1 VIRQVQI
8 SPFPFSFGK
17 AMMAVLVVALAFS
30 VMAQAQSATNSAVV
44 PTDRAG
50 EPWWLERHQAVL
62 KAVHTHPETQL
73 LLIGDSITNNY
84 DKANP
89 PDENFQPIWK
99 KFYEPRKALNLGFS
113 GDTTANVLW
122 RLDHGEV
129 DGLHPKVVVLLI
141 GTNNTGHYNQTA
153 EQTEAG
159 IDAVIAALEQ
169 HLSETQILLL
179 GILPSDISDSKTERD
194 RAVNKYLATCYGE
207 NPRITY
213 LDIGSIFYKNG
224 GYKNGGLNTSI
235 FYDPRLPQHGK
246 PLHPDTRGQR
256 MMAEAIEPT
265 LARLMGDT
273 PREPLASIID
283 INTAL
288 IPVHR
293 LEQDVYDWYARHH
306 SELDLQKHSQ
316 PQVVLIGDSITH
328 FWDGPPQSTR
338 VNGPTA
344 WQSVFG
350 GMDVM
355 NMGFGW
361 DRTQN
366 VLWRLRQGEFEGIH
380 PQWVVLAIGTNNFT
394 ATDHARANT
403 PEEIVDGI
411 AAIYEEIH
419 HRSPQSRII
428 LMAIFPRGAKPNSP
442 LRAPILRTN
451 QLLEQRFGHDS
462 SLTYL
467 DIGRQFLA
475 PDGSLP
481 ATMMPDGTHPSD
493 AGYQIWAEAL
503 MKAGVRP

>member
-1 VIRQVQI
+1 
-8 SPFPFSFGK
+8 
-17 AMMAVLVVALAFS
+17 MMAVLVVALAFS

-89 PDENFQPIWK
+89 PDENFQPTWQ

-129 DGLHPKVVVLLI
+129 EALHPKVVVLLI

-169 HLSETQILLL
+169 HLPETQILLL

-213 LDIGSIFYKNG
+213 LDIGSICYKIW

-246 PLHPDTRGQR
+246 PLHPDTHGQR

-306 SELDLQKHSQ
+306 SELDLQKHRQ

-442 LRAPILRTN
+442 LRALILRTN
-451 QLLEQRFGHDS
+451 QLLE
-462 SLTYL
+462 
-467 DIGRQFLA
+467 
-475 PDGSLP
+475 
-481 ATMMPDGTHPSD
+481 
-493 AGYQIWAEAL
+493 
-503 MKAGVRP
+503 